1 MIPAPSYDQIDKIL
15 NKESFRLG
23 HGFALGV
30 PSKTKTV
37 GFILFDQSFG
47 RNSIKDLVE
56 NLDILDI
63 HSGVDI
69 HFFLC
74 GVSKYGPNDSG
85 AREIGELNGVTLY
98 HNAQA
103 AYSFVKAFEREIPGW
118 NYDLGFELVLVDV
131 LEKENRK
138 TLDFRSSV
146 FFKVEELIK
155 VGIIERPSDLL
166 GKLVKF
172 AREGKFS
179 NAAAFRDELRRVF
192 GINWLKGLI
201 LAMFPKSVGKLAR
214 TEAALGGGA
223 SLPE

>member
-1 MIPAPSYDQIDKIL
+1 MIPAPSYDQIDRIL
-15 NKESFRLG
+15 NEENFKLG
-23 HGFALGV
+23 QHFAEGV
-30 PSKTKTV
+30 PRKTRTV
-37 GFILFDQSFG
+37 GFIIFDQNFG
-47 RNSIKDLVE
+47 RNSIKDLVG
-56 NLDILDI
+56 NLDMINL
-63 HSGVDI
+63 HSGTDI

-74 GVSKYGPNDSG
+74 GISKFGSNDPG
-85 AREIGELNGVTLY
+85 ARELGEMNGVRLY
-98 HNAQA
+98 HNAKA

-131 LEKENRK
+131 VENNNNRR
-138 TLDFRSSV
+138 LDFTSAV

-155 VGIIERPSDLL
+155 VGIVDRPSDLL

-172 AREGKFS
+172 AREGKFA
-179 NAAAFRDELRRVF
+179 NAASFRDELRRAF
-192 GINWLKGLI
+192 GMNWLKGLI